1 MGPNKPNGLT
11 GRGEGLEPPRA
22 LAGYTIALGEAK
34 RGNQIG
40 EERANQTIQ
49 KNYSYPTL
57 RDDALE
63 ASSGTVHLGREL
75 SRLERNPPD
84 QTHLDEILAHTNNTI
99 RLSPLEPQP

>member
-1 MGPNKPNGLT
+1 MAPNKPNGLT

-49 KNYSYPTL
+49 KTTHTPPLGTMPWKLPQALFVWAENYLDWKETLWIKPTWTK
-57 RDDALE
+57 
-63 ASSGTVHLGREL
+63 S
-75 SRLERNPPD
+75 
-84 QTHLDEILAHTNNTI
+84 
-99 RLSPLEPQP
+99 